1 MQRFKNF
8 NINRQQIHKWAYT
21 EEVKFYES
29 NFEEKK
35 FAPKYFGR
43 EGEYII
49 IENLLYNQ
57 EDHIVVDIKLSRNS
71 NKPGLTEEKAEKI
84 RKKEALSTT

>member
-8 NINRQQIHKWAYT
+8 SINSQQIHKWAYI

-29 NFEEKK
+29 AFAEKK

-43 EGEYII
+43 DGDYII

-57 EDHIVVDIKLSRNS
+57 EDHIVVDIKLSSNS
-71 NKPGLTEEKAEKI
+71 KKPGLTE
-84 RKKEALSTT
+84 